1 MNIKF
6 CGQTVSKN
14 QLSEIQE
21 IVSTFPLISR
31 TELANTVAELFSW
44 KRPTGRLK
52 TVECRQF
59 LEQLDDAGIIQ
70 LPACKTQY
78 RKSLKQSAIRF
89 NPIKSH
95 DLIKAEL
102 SSLMPIELELVK
114 TTKKKQTWREYV
126 GLYHYIGLSI
136 PFGAHLSYF
145 IQSNQ
150 SDNPIILG
158 CFQFSSPAWKVF
170 ARDEWIGWDDSQR
183 QQYLQRIV
191 NNSRFLI
198 FPWIQVKNLASYVLS
213 IAAKIISKDWHDT
226 FGYKPILLETFV
238 DENKFTGTCYEAA
251 NWIYVGKT
259 KGRGRMDIENKGQK
273 VSVKKV
279 FVYPLVR
286 NFREA
291 LSVRR

>member
-6 CGQTVSKN
+6 CGQTVSKD

-31 TELANTVAELFSW
+31 TELANSIAELFSW

-59 LEQLDDAGIIQ
+59 LEQLDKAGLIQ

-78 RKSLKQSAIRF
+78 RKSLKKSATRF
-89 NPIKSH
+89 NLIKSN

-102 SSLMPIELELVK
+102 SSLMPIGLELVK
-114 TTKKKQTWREYV
+114 TAEQKQAWREYLD
-126 GLYHYIGLSI
+126 LYHYIGLVT

-145 IQSNQ
+145 IKSNQ
-150 SDNPIILG
+150 FYNPKILG
-158 CFQFSSPAWKVF
+158 CFQFSSPAWKIS
-170 ARDEWIGWDDSQR
+170 ARDEWIGWNDCQR
-183 QQYLQRIV
+183 QRYLQRIV

-198 FPWIQVKNLASYVLS
+198 FPWIKVENLASHVLS
-213 IAAKIISKDWHDT
+213 LAAKKISTDWDET
-226 FGYKPILLETFV
+226 YGYKPILMETFV
-238 DENKFTGTCYEAA
+238 DENRFAGTCYKAA

-259 KGRGRMDIENKGQK
+259 KGRGRMDRENRGQK
-273 VSVKKV
+273 VAIKKV
-279 FVYPLVR
+279 FVYPLSK

-291 LSVRR
+291 LGVRR